1 MTNLKRQSK
10 NFLLTTIILLLSNNF
25 YAQNK
30 NNTINYDKLIKAI
43 GVVESGSNDKMKKG
57 VHAGFLS
64 ISQVCVKE
72 CNRINKMRGKKTRFT
87 LQDRFDRQKSI
98 EMFYTLQSF
107 YNKNLDPHY
116 AVLLWNEGC
125 SAMKKPKRKTKYYLK
140 VMKVY
145 NKLTENNI

>member
-57 VHAGFLS
+57 
-64 ISQVCVKE
+64 QVAE
-72 CNRINKMRGKKTRFT
+72 
-87 LQDRFDRQKSI
+87 
-98 EMFYTLQSF
+98 
-107 YNKNLDPHY
+107 
-116 AVLLWNEGC
+116 
-125 SAMKKPKRKTKYYLK
+125 
-140 VMKVY
+140 
-145 NKLTENNI
+145 

>member
-1 MTNLKRQSK
+1 
-10 NFLLTTIILLLSNNF
+10 
-25 YAQNK
+25 
-30 NNTINYDKLIKAI
+30 
-43 GVVESGSNDKMKKG
+43 
-57 VHAGFLS
+57 
-64 ISQVCVKE
+64 
-72 CNRINKMRGKKTRFT
+72 MRGKKTRFT